1 MPLKPKASKAKVRT
15 FVSTPRIGT
24 RKEEVA
30 KIERKTIT
38 NAPEMKNVDN
48 CIDMQTEVTQSNRKQ
63 GGSDLREQEDK
74 SGDYFA
80 TQDEPQTNP
89 VQPLKLGMP
98 QLSSIDSLLHDDAT
112 YNSMTL
118 GAMPGSPSKVKMVHE
133 HNIQYIKLEDEYSD
147 SFYKDAEQVATLHNN
162 NFGARHFK
170 NRQPYKTKMIK
181 YDELQLLKPPYD
193 ILK

>member
-1 MPLKPKASKAKVRT
+1 VRT

-24 RKEEVA
+24 RKDEVA
-30 KIERKTIT
+30 KIEKIDRKTIT

-48 CIDMQTEVTQSNRKQ
+48 CLDMQTQLTQSNRKQ
-63 GGSDLREQEDK
+63 DGSDIREQEDK

-80 TQDEPQTNP
+80 THDEPP

-118 GAMPGSPSKVKMVHE
+118 GAMPGSPCKVKMVHE

-147 SFYKDAEQVATLHNN
+147 SFYKDSEKVATLHNN

-181 YDELQLLKPPYD
+181 YDELQHLKPTSS

>member
-1 MPLKPKASKAKVRT
+1 M
-15 FVSTPRIGT
+15 
-24 RKEEVA
+24 E
-30 KIERKTIT
+30 
-38 NAPEMKNVDN
+38 NVDH
-48 CIDMQTEVTQSNRKQ
+48 CVDTLDIKSFDKTEMTQSNRKQ
-63 GGSDLREQEDK
+63 GGSDLHEQEDK

-80 TQDEPQTNP
+80 NTNTNEFNDEPQTHP

-118 GAMPGSPSKVKMVHE
+118 GEMPGSPSKVKMVHE
-133 HNIQYIKLEDEYSD
+133 HNIQYIKLEDEIDIDSGD

-181 YDELQLLKPPYD
+181 YDELQHLKPP
-193 ILK
+193 

>member
-1 MPLKPKASKAKVRT
+1 
-15 FVSTPRIGT
+15 
-24 RKEEVA
+24 
-30 KIERKTIT
+30 
-38 NAPEMKNVDN
+38 
-48 CIDMQTEVTQSNRKQ
+48 
-63 GGSDLREQEDK
+63 
-74 SGDYFA
+74 
-80 TQDEPQTNP
+80 
-89 VQPLKLGMP
+89 MP

-133 HNIQYIKLEDEYSD
+133 HNIQYIKLEDEIDIDSGD

-181 YDELQLLKPPYD
+181 YDELQHLKPP
-193 ILK
+193 